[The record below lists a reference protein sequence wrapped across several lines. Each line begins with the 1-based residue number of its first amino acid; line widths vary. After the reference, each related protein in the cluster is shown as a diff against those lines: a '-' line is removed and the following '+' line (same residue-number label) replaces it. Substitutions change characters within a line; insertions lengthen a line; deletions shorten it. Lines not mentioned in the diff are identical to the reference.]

1 MRSAKGLLRFR
12 LFEDWGES
20 VTSNLHAKSLSDNRI
35 LRAISPFNYRQGIK
49 KFPTLCDHVFVTN
62 ETVALTVT
70 KAEALILFEL
80 LANFHEESSIQVR
93 DQAERIALWNL
104 SSLLEK
110 SLVDLFSPNYKELLL
125 QAKQKLISSRI

>member
-1 MRSAKGLLRFR
+1 M
-12 LFEDWGES
+12 
-20 VTSNLHAKSLSDNRI
+20 
-35 LRAISPFNYRQGIK
+35 
-49 KFPTLCDHVFVTN
+49 FVKN

-125 QAKQKLISSRI
+125 QAKQKQLWIKTLSGYNAFICAIQT